1 MSIQEIVNILLVV
14 GLLIISACVVAT
26 TFFLIK
32 ALKAITNL
40 ADSLQDTSQSI
51 REKIQ
56 MRFLVALPA
65 IVLGILGK
73 ILKRGR

>member
-1 MSIQEIVNILLVV
+1 MSVQEIVNILLVV
-14 GLLIISACVVAT
+14 GLLIISVCAVAIT
-26 TFFLIK
+26 YFLIK

-56 MRFLVALPA
+56 MKFLTALPA

>member
-1 MSIQEIVNILLVV
+1 MSIQEVINILLVI
-14 GLLIISACVVAT
+14 GLLIISACIVT
-26 TFFLIK
+26 ITFFLIK

-56 MRFLVALPA
+56 MRFLAALPA
-65 IVLGILGK
+65 IVLGMLGK

>member
-1 MSIQEIVNILLVV
+1 MSVPEVINFLLII
-14 GLLIISACVVAT
+14 GLLIISACIVVI

-40 ADSLQDTSQSI
+40 AESLQNTSQSI

-56 MRFLVALPA
+56 MRFVAALPA
-65 IVLGILGK
+65 ILVGILGK
-73 ILKRGR
+73 ILRRGR